1 MYPRPVG
8 KVNDPVGKGI
18 TKDGLHFVRLATLLW
33 CVLVAACGPAPAPVD
48 SIARA
53 PYYQA
58 PALLERAWRLPVA
71 KTYPNPIEYQ
81 GNGAFCGPAT
91 LVNLFRSLGIDR
103 YDQESLFDRAEVS
116 RWKARFRGMTLDE
129 LAGLIRS
136 NADLEVAVLRDLT
149 REAFRAH
156 LQRMNDPTNR
166 YLINF
171 NRYPLF
177 GVDIGHFSPLGGYL
191 ADSDLVFVLD
201 VLDDYKPYFSARRPV
216 VRGNGYCRLGNWQ
229 KTRTAAC
236 ACCPSCRSRHT
247 GHAAGE
253 GALAGAKIGRSDRNK
268 TSGRTAEDRW
278 ETRCRH
284 RPPPRR
290 RRTDYGSPNGPLNRA

>member
-8 KVNDPVGKGI
+8 KVNDPIGKGI

-201 VLDDYKPYFSARRPV
+201 VLDDYKPFLVPADRLYVAMDTVDSETGKKRGLLLVRAAVVPLSAHRPCG
-216 VRGNGYCRLGNWQ
+216 RGR
-229 KTRTAAC
+229 
-236 ACCPSCRSRHT
+236 CPS
-247 GHAAGE
+247 
-253 GALAGAKIGRSDRNK
+253 
-268 TSGRTAEDRW
+268 
-278 ETRCRH
+278 
-284 RPPPRR
+284 RR
-290 RRTDYGSPNGPLNRA
+290 

>member
-1 MYPRPVG
+1 MG
-8 KVNDPVGKGI
+8 CI
-18 TKDGLHFVRLATLLW
+18 SF
-33 CVLVAACGPAPAPVD
+33 
-48 SIARA
+48 
-53 PYYQA
+53 
-58 PALLERAWRLPVA
+58 AWRRSS
-71 KTYPNPIEYQ
+71 
-81 GNGAFCGPAT
+81 GAFWLRPAAPRLRLWT
-91 LVNLFRSLGIDR
+91 RSHGRHTTKLRRCWNALGDCPSRKPTQIRSNIDR

-201 VLDDYKPYFSARRPV
+201 VLLVRAAVVPLSAHRPCG
-216 VRGNGYCRLGNWQ
+216 RGR
-229 KTRTAAC
+229 
-236 ACCPSCRSRHT
+236 CPS
-247 GHAAGE
+247 
-253 GALAGAKIGRSDRNK
+253 
-268 TSGRTAEDRW
+268 
-278 ETRCRH
+278 
-284 RPPPRR
+284 RR
-290 RRTDYGSPNGPLNRA
+290 